1 MPLWLQDVLWY
12 GAIIALFAAAYY
24 SFLVVPRQ
32 REYKRRMQVVQELK
46 IGTDVLTYG
55 GIIGTI
61 RKIDY
66 DTGIVT
72 IEVAPNLQLR
82 FIAAAITQ
90 EFDAKAYAEA
100 AKKHMK

>member
-1 MPLWLQDVLWY
+1 MSQVLTDILWFA
-12 GAIIALFAAAYY
+12 GIIGIFMTAYY
-24 SFLVVPRQ
+24 SFLVLPRQ

-46 IGTDVLTYG
+46 IGTEVLTYG
-55 GIIGTI
+55 GVIGTI

-66 DTGIVT
+66 DTGVVW
-72 IEVAPNLQLR
+72 IEVAPNLQMR
-82 FIAAAITQ
+82 FIAAAVTQ

>member
-1 MPLWLQDVLWY
+1 MPTWLTDVLWFA
-12 GAIIALFAAAYY
+12 GIIGIFMTAYY
-24 SFLVVPRQ
+24 SFLVLPRQ
-32 REYKRRMQVVQELK
+32 REYKRRMQVVQDLK
-46 IGTDVLTYG
+46 IGTEVLTYG

-66 DTGIVT
+66 DTGVVT

-90 EFDAKAYAEA
+90 EFDPNAYAEA
-100 AKKHMK
+100 AQKHMK